1 MSYIAIIAEK
11 PDAARRIAEALAE
24 KKSLKSFTNEDKV
37 TYYEFERN
45 GKKHIVIC
53 AVGHLFNLAPVNK
66 GWSYPIFN
74 YTWKPSFE
82 VNRDSAFSKKYFNV
96 VSSLLPNASEYII
109 ATDYDTEG
117 EVIGANILRF
127 LAGKNDAKRMKFS
140 TLTKDELVEAYENVL
155 PHIDFGQ
162 LEAGLTRHEL
172 DWLWGI
178 NLTRA
183 LTLALKKVA
192 KRGFAILS
200 SGRVQSPTLA
210 LLAKREKEIKEFKP
224 KPFWQLQLKIKI
236 DGKEVLAK
244 YEKEQIWKKE
254 EAEKILQECN
264 GKDAIVKNIKKRK
277 YKQLPPVPF
286 NTTDLQAEAYSLFKF
301 SPQQT
306 MAIAESLYQQ
316 GFISYPRSASQKLP
330 PTINYKKILTALATF
345 PQYKKFAEELLK
357 KEKLIPVEGKKI
369 DPAHPAIYATH
380 EVPDISKL
388 TPQQKKIYDLI
399 ARRTLAVFGDAA
411 LRESNVITLDVGGHN
426 FILVGKRTLEHGW
439 TKIFEPYIKTE
450 EVVLPELKVG
460 QKIKVLKIEKLTKE
474 TQPPARY
481 SQGSIVKEME
491 ARNLG
496 TRATRAEILQ
506 TLYDRGYI
514 NGKSIKV
521 TKLGEKVINVLEK
534 YCPRILSEE
543 LTRKFEEEMEK
554 VYKKEKDRKVVVEEA
569 KKVLAEILSEFKKY
583 EENIGKELL
592 DALVETRREERKI
605 GICPK
610 CKGELRIIRSKE
622 TNLLFIGCSNYPKC
636 KTAYPIPRNARIEPT
651 GKVCEKCNTPI
662 IRVFRKGK
670 RPFLMCLDP
679 NCETKISWNKKRKL

>member
-1 MSYIAIIAEK
+1 MSHIVIIAEK

-24 KKSLKSFTNEDKV
+24 NKSLKSFTTENKV

-45 GKKHIVIC
+45 GKKHVVVC
-53 AVGHLFNLAPVNK
+53 AVGHLFNLAPLNK

-74 YTWKPSFE
+74 YTWKPSFQ
-82 VNRDSAFSKKYFNV
+82 VNKDSAFSKKYFDV
-96 VSSLLPNASEYII
+96 VKFLLPQASEYII

-140 TLTKDELVEAYENVL
+140 TLTKDELIEAYENIL

-183 LTLALKKVA
+183 LTLALKKA
-192 KRGFAILS
+192 TERGFAILS

-210 LLAKREKEIKEFKP
+210 LLVKREKEIREFKP

-254 EAEKILQECN
+254 EAEKILQEC
-264 GKDAIVKNIKKRK
+264 KDRDAIVKNIKKRK
-277 YKQLPPVPF
+277 YKQVPPVPF
-286 NTTDLQAEAYSLFKF
+286 NTTDLQAEAYQLFKF

-306 MAIAESLYQQ
+306 MNIAESLYQQ
-316 GFISYPRSASQKLP
+316 GFVSYPRSSSQKLP
-330 PTINYKKILTALATF
+330 PSIGYEKILKALASL
-345 PQYKKFAEELLK
+345 PQYKKFAEDLLK
-357 KEKLIPVEGKKI
+357 KEKLVPVEGKKT

-411 LRESNVITLDVGGHN
+411 LRESNVITLDVGGYN
-426 FILVGKRTLEHGW
+426 FILVGKRTLEPGW

-450 EVVLPELKVG
+450 EVILPELKIG
-460 QKIKVLKIEKLTKE
+460 QKIKVLKIEELAKE

-481 SQGSIVKEME
+481 SQGSIIKEME

-496 TRATRAEILQ
+496 TRATRSEILQ

-521 TKLGEKVINVLEK
+521 TKLGEAVVNVLEK
-534 YCPRILSEE
+534 YCPKILSEE
-543 LTRKFEEEMEK
+543 LTRRFEEEMEK
-554 VYKKEKDRKVVVEEA
+554 VYGKKKNRETVVEEA
-569 KKVLAEILSEFKKY
+569 KKVLSEILSEFKNY
-583 EENIGKELL
+583 EEKIGKELL
-592 DALVETRREERKI
+592 NALVETRKEERKI
-605 GICPK
+605 GTCPN
-610 CKGELRIIRSKE
+610 CNGELRIIRSRE
-622 TNLLFIGCSNYPKC
+622 TNLFFIGCSNYPKC
-636 KTAYPIPRNARIEPT
+636 KTAYPIPHKARIEPT
-651 GKVCEKCNTPI
+651 GKICEKCNTPI

-679 NCETKISWNKKRKL
+679 KCETKMNWNRKA